1 MSHLGP
7 SMSEI
12 KQRELESYRE
22 GYRAAI
28 KDAANIPRKFLSP
41 NGPVQENDV
50 APVAGMLRNI
60 SKEIEEL
67 LQLRNM

>member
-7 SMSEI
+7 SLAEI

-28 KDAANIPRKFLSP
+28 RDAAQIPRKFLSP

-60 SKEIEEL
+60 SNDIKEL
-67 LQLRNM
+67 LKIRNM